1 MDWAVFIERPTNEA
15 YAPIY
20 ASLFRT
26 SILLLI
32 GLGVSLLAS
41 FFVARRVVRPLQTLR
56 QGVERIR
63 EGDLSARLDVKTGDE
78 IEILADEFNDMAP
91 HLRDA
96 YAGLERKVA
105 ERTQALTIANEKLA
119 EASEHKSQFL
129 ANVNHELRTPVSAI
143 IGYANLLL
151 RQTRQLNLIDS
162 LLDFAKIEA
171 EKVDVLREPVM
182 IDELIQSAT
191 LTVEPMLNKD
201 SVRLLRDV
209 PSAITPLYTDR
220 EKLRQIILNLLGNA
234 VKFTEHGEI
243 KISASQEMAAS
254 SSPFPT
260 PGSVSKRPI

>member
-1 MDWAVFIERPTNEA
+1 M
-15 YAPIY
+15 
-20 ASLFRT
+20 FRT

-63 EGDLSARLDVKTGDE
+63 EGDLSARFDVKTGDE
-78 IEILADEFNDMAP
+78 IEILADEFNDMAA
-91 HLRDA
+91 HLSDA

-105 ERTQALTIANEKLA
+105 ERTQELTIANEKLA

-151 RQTRQLNLIDS
+151 RETEGQLSPLQTENLQDLLSNAERQLNLIDS

-171 EKVDVLREPVM
+171 GKVDVQREPVM

-234 VKFTEHGEI
+234 VKFTDHGEI
-243 KISASQEMAAS
+243 KISAMS
-254 SSPFPT
+254 
-260 PGSVSKRPI
+260 G